1 MRKKTITLILLSLI
15 TLGLLGLL
23 LWLRCDHSL
32 DRSGWAQREG
42 RTVYLDASGDP
53 VRGWMELEGDR
64 YYFDETGA
72 LVRNQAVVIEG
83 KNYVTTPEGILTE
96 VVEEV
101 PAVPAA

>member
-23 LWLRCDHSL
+23 LWLRYDHSL

-72 LVRNQAVVIEG
+72 MGVGWQDGCFLAGSGWKKV
-83 KNYVTTPEGILTE
+83 LF
-96 VVEEV
+96 
-101 PAVPAA
+101 